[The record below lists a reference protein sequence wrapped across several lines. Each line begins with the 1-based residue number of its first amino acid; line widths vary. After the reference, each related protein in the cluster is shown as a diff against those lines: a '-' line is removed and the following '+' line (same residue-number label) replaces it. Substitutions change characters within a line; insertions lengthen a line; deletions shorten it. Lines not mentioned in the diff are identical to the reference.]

1 MYVFIYLPNFPGLCL
16 SLFTTFVFISFCKP
30 TTPLQ
35 VALFN
40 LAHCP
45 GAYIF
50 QRPPL
55 PPPRVGLYLEFA
67 LEYKVKQREN
77 GKFPSNC
84 KLAQSILKP
93 KFPSIHKPLQN
104 KTMFYLKINSYFV
117 KLCNKTCGT
126 LRFRISL
133 MFNLRCVT
141 VLAAVSAKSSVIQIL
156 PTFN

>member
-1 MYVFIYLPNFPGLCL
+1 M
-16 SLFTTFVFISFCKP
+16 
-30 TTPLQ
+30 
-35 VALFN
+35 
-40 LAHCP
+40 
-45 GAYIF
+45 
-50 QRPPL
+50 
-55 PPPRVGLYLEFA
+55 GLYLEFA

-126 LRFRISL
+126 LRFRIEG
-133 MFNLRCVT
+133 FNSNLV
-141 VLAAVSAKSSVIQIL
+141 
-156 PTFN
+156 